1 MMMPLCVYSDSIIS
15 FHAQQQSPDRGFK
28 LMRTSYLNTRCTPDY
43 ARNCLSQVLFFRIEW
58 LKEGPNRPYQGLW
71 IGDYSAHGLEFLLFL
86 QRTPKR
92 LEVLKITGDP
102 NVPRGEYSIV
112 AEDIEDQ
119 LRISEDPEFR
129 GSSVVKGY
137 GQIAGTYFRGAQF
150 VDVEGKILV
159 I

>member
-1 MMMPLCVYSDSIIS
+1 M
-15 FHAQQQSPDRGFK
+15 
-28 LMRTSYLNTRCTPDY
+28 
-43 ARNCLSQVLFFRIEW
+43 
-58 LKEGPNRPYQGLW
+58 
-71 IGDYSAHGLEFLLFL
+71 
-86 QRTPKR
+86 
-92 LEVLKITGDP
+92 
-102 NVPRGEYSIV
+102 PRGEYSIV